1 MCNVSDPPP
10 SAVVLDYADVL
21 VDWRPERVVG
31 LFYPPGV
38 TAMFFDA
45 ADPHGYDHYRRRAAE
60 GWDDER
66 ILEAYTAEHGPAVG
80 WIMHLLLEHR
90 ALGLYD
96 MPDGMPSLLR
106 ELAHSG
112 IDMHGFANCSRRAVA
127 LMHAKYPWLDLLG
140 LYDMPDGMPSLLR
153 ELAHSGIDMHGFANC
168 SRRAVALMHAKY
180 PWLDLLGDA
189 IGYAPLDGVEWPR
202 ALVPSADALA
212 RHGLDPATTLY
223 VTHDD
228 DAARTAA
235 RQGLHAIRFDTADG
249 LRTVASG
256 WPFAVS
262 AASAPAPLRCT
273 W

>member
-140 LYDMPDGMPSLLR
+140 
-153 ELAHSGIDMHGFANC
+153 
-168 SRRAVALMHAKY
+168 
-180 PWLDLLGDA
+180 DA

>member
-1 MCNVSDPPP
+1 MRNVSDSPP

-90 ALGLYD
+90 A
-96 MPDGMPSLLR
+96 
-106 ELAHSG
+106 
-112 IDMHGFANCSRRAVA
+112 
-127 LMHAKYPWLDLLG
+127 LG

>member
-127 LMHAKYPWLDLLG
+127 LMH
-140 LYDMPDGMPSLLR
+140 
-153 ELAHSGIDMHGFANC
+153 
-168 SRRAVALMHAKY
+168 VKY